1 VLEPGRAFYIWGGYA
16 NCANYPPAHV
26 LAQGGWEHLC
36 LPMRFERGR
45 MPTTC
50 LGWND
55 PRSEEGRK
63 VVGRC
68 RQRPRA
74 GAGTDD
80 LRINAY

>member
-1 VLEPGRAFYIWGGYA
+1 MSCFVGLARARASQCSAWKQSSHFGHSTSHLTACWNPAGPSISYA

-50 LGWND
+50 LG
-55 PRSEEGRK
+55 
-63 VVGRC
+63 
-68 RQRPRA
+68 
-74 GAGTDD
+74 
-80 LRINAY
+80 